1 MSFNCFTIVGTIN
14 IANYIS
20 TNEALDA
27 RLKLIAGKGGTFLD
41 LLDTENANTDTFG
54 NTADESTN
62 KGTPTL
68 KEPPSGRTDV
78 QPPEDMNL
86 QSYCKLKN
94 IFLHAFYTLMILHF
108 TFPYYYISCNK
119 QRNKFKKV
127 MKEEIKM
134 KNRMKKL
141 LVLAT
146 AATMMTAAFTGCGSS
161 SDGADNNADTSADE
175 GTSNENL
182 NGSLSLAGSTSMEK
196 LCEALKESFMEKNPG
211 VTVTVEYTGSG
222 SGIESVTAG
231 SVDIGDSSRALTDDE
246 KANGVE
252 ENIVA
257 IDGIAVITDKD
268 NSVTELTSDDLK
280 KIYTGEI
287 SNWKDLGGKDEAIV
301 AIGREAASGTRG
313 AFEEL
318 LDVKDQCKYAQELD
332 STGAVLAKVG
342 STPGAIGYVSLDV
355 LDDTVTAMKIDGV
368 EATEENIVAG
378 KYLLSRPFVMATKG
392 KIDEQNDIVKAWFD
406 YVNSDEG
413 QAVIKKVGLILPQ

>member
-1 MSFNCFTIVGTIN
+1 
-14 IANYIS
+14 
-20 TNEALDA
+20 
-27 RLKLIAGKGGTFLD
+27 
-41 LLDTENANTDTFG
+41 
-54 NTADESTN
+54 
-62 KGTPTL
+62 
-68 KEPPSGRTDV
+68 
-78 QPPEDMNL
+78 
-86 QSYCKLKN
+86 
-94 IFLHAFYTLMILHF
+94 
-108 TFPYYYISCNK
+108 
-119 QRNKFKKV
+119 

-182 NGSLSLAGSTSMEK
+182 SGSLSLAGSTSMEK

-301 AIGREAASGTRG
+301 AIGREAA
-313 AFEEL
+313 
-318 LDVKDQCKYAQELD
+318 
-332 STGAVLAKVG
+332 
-342 STPGAIGYVSLDV
+342 
-355 LDDTVTAMKIDGV
+355 
-368 EATEENIVAG
+368 
-378 KYLLSRPFVMATKG
+378 
-392 KIDEQNDIVKAWFD
+392 
-406 YVNSDEG
+406 
-413 QAVIKKVGLILPQ
+413 

>member
-1 MSFNCFTIVGTIN
+1 
-14 IANYIS
+14 
-20 TNEALDA
+20 
-27 RLKLIAGKGGTFLD
+27 
-41 LLDTENANTDTFG
+41 
-54 NTADESTN
+54 
-62 KGTPTL
+62 
-68 KEPPSGRTDV
+68 
-78 QPPEDMNL
+78 
-86 QSYCKLKN
+86 
-94 IFLHAFYTLMILHF
+94 
-108 TFPYYYISCNK
+108 
-119 QRNKFKKV
+119 
-127 MKEEIKM
+127 M

-182 NGSLSLAGSTSMEK
+182 SGSLSLAGSTSMEK

-252 ENIVA
+252 EN
-257 IDGIAVITDKD
+257 
-268 NSVTELTSDDLK
+268 
-280 KIYTGEI
+280 
-287 SNWKDLGGKDEAIV
+287 IV

>member
-1 MSFNCFTIVGTIN
+1 M
-14 IANYIS
+14 
-20 TNEALDA
+20 DA
-27 RLKLIAGKGGTFLD
+27 CLKLIDGNGGTFPD

-86 QSYCKLKN
+86 QSYCRLKN

-108 TFPYYYISCNK
+108 TFPHYYISCNK

-182 NGSLSLAGSTSMEK
+182 SGSLSLAGSTSMEK

-222 SGIESVTAG
+222 SGIESVSAG

-318 LDVKDQCKYAQELD
+318 LDVRISANMHRSLTQQEQFLQ
-332 STGAVLAKVG
+332 
-342 STPGAIGYVSLDV
+342 
-355 LDDTVTAMKIDGV
+355 
-368 EATEENIVAG
+368 
-378 KYLLSRPFVMATKG
+378 R
-392 KIDEQNDIVKAWFD
+392 
-406 YVNSDEG
+406 
-413 QAVIKKVGLILPQ
+413 

>member
-1 MSFNCFTIVGTIN
+1 
-14 IANYIS
+14 
-20 TNEALDA
+20 
-27 RLKLIAGKGGTFLD
+27 
-41 LLDTENANTDTFG
+41 
-54 NTADESTN
+54 
-62 KGTPTL
+62 
-68 KEPPSGRTDV
+68 
-78 QPPEDMNL
+78 
-86 QSYCKLKN
+86 
-94 IFLHAFYTLMILHF
+94 MILHF
-108 TFPYYYISCNK
+108 TFPYYYISCNE
-119 QRNKFKKV
+119 QRNKFKKE

-146 AATMMTAAFTGCGSS
+146 AATMMTAAFTGCGSG

-182 NGSLSLAGSTSMEK
+182 SGSLSLAGSTSMEK

-280 KIYTGEI
+280 KI
-287 SNWKDLGGKDEAIV
+287 
-301 AIGREAASGTRG
+301 
-313 AFEEL
+313 
-318 LDVKDQCKYAQELD
+318 
-332 STGAVLAKVG
+332 
-342 STPGAIGYVSLDV
+342 
-355 LDDTVTAMKIDGV
+355 
-368 EATEENIVAG
+368 
-378 KYLLSRPFVMATKG
+378 
-392 KIDEQNDIVKAWFD
+392 
-406 YVNSDEG
+406 
-413 QAVIKKVGLILPQ
+413 

>member
-1 MSFNCFTIVGTIN
+1 
-14 IANYIS
+14 
-20 TNEALDA
+20 
-27 RLKLIAGKGGTFLD
+27 
-41 LLDTENANTDTFG
+41 
-54 NTADESTN
+54 
-62 KGTPTL
+62 
-68 KEPPSGRTDV
+68 
-78 QPPEDMNL
+78 
-86 QSYCKLKN
+86 
-94 IFLHAFYTLMILHF
+94 
-108 TFPYYYISCNK
+108 
-119 QRNKFKKV
+119 
-127 MKEEIKM
+127 
-134 KNRMKKL
+134 
-141 LVLAT
+141 
-146 AATMMTAAFTGCGSS
+146 MMTAAFTGCGSS
-161 SDGADNNADTSADE
+161 SDGADNNADTSADKSADE

-182 NGSLSLAGSTSMEK
+182 SGSLSLAGSTSMEK

-257 IDGIAVITDKD
+257 IDGIAVITDND

-313 AFEEL
+313 AFIELFGIEE
-318 LDVKDQCKYAQELD
+318 KQELD

>member
-1 MSFNCFTIVGTIN
+1 
-14 IANYIS
+14 
-20 TNEALDA
+20 
-27 RLKLIAGKGGTFLD
+27 
-41 LLDTENANTDTFG
+41 
-54 NTADESTN
+54 
-62 KGTPTL
+62 
-68 KEPPSGRTDV
+68 
-78 QPPEDMNL
+78 
-86 QSYCKLKN
+86 
-94 IFLHAFYTLMILHF
+94 
-108 TFPYYYISCNK
+108 
-119 QRNKFKKV
+119 

-182 NGSLSLAGSTSMEK
+182 SGSLSLAGSTSMEK

-222 SGIESVTAG
+222 SGIESVSAG

-252 ENIVA
+252 EN
-257 IDGIAVITDKD
+257 
-268 NSVTELTSDDLK
+268 
-280 KIYTGEI
+280 
-287 SNWKDLGGKDEAIV
+287 IV

-392 KIDEQNDIVKAWFD
+392 KIDEQNNIVKAWFD

>member
-1 MSFNCFTIVGTIN
+1 
-14 IANYIS
+14 
-20 TNEALDA
+20 
-27 RLKLIAGKGGTFLD
+27 
-41 LLDTENANTDTFG
+41 
-54 NTADESTN
+54 
-62 KGTPTL
+62 
-68 KEPPSGRTDV
+68 
-78 QPPEDMNL
+78 
-86 QSYCKLKN
+86 
-94 IFLHAFYTLMILHF
+94 
-108 TFPYYYISCNK
+108 
-119 QRNKFKKV
+119 
-127 MKEEIKM
+127 M

-161 SDGADNNADTSADE
+161 SDGADNNADTSADKSADE

-182 NGSLSLAGSTSMEK
+182 SGSLSLAGSTSMEK

-318 LDVKDQCKYAQELD
+318 LDVQD
-332 STGAVLAKVG
+332 
-342 STPGAIGYVSLDV
+342 
-355 LDDTVTAMKIDGV
+355 
-368 EATEENIVAG
+368 
-378 KYLLSRPFVMATKG
+378 
-392 KIDEQNDIVKAWFD
+392 
-406 YVNSDEG
+406 
-413 QAVIKKVGLILPQ
+413 

>member
-1 MSFNCFTIVGTIN
+1 
-14 IANYIS
+14 
-20 TNEALDA
+20 
-27 RLKLIAGKGGTFLD
+27 
-41 LLDTENANTDTFG
+41 
-54 NTADESTN
+54 
-62 KGTPTL
+62 
-68 KEPPSGRTDV
+68 
-78 QPPEDMNL
+78 
-86 QSYCKLKN
+86 
-94 IFLHAFYTLMILHF
+94 MILHF
-108 TFPYYYISCNK
+108 TFPHYYISCNE
-119 QRNKFKKV
+119 QRNKFKKE
-127 MKEEIKM
+127 MKEEIEM

-161 SDGADNNADTSADE
+161 SDGADNNADTNADKSADE

-182 NGSLSLAGSTSMEK
+182 SGSLSLAGSTSMEK

-257 IDGIAVITDKD
+257 IDGIAVITEND
-268 NSVTELTSDDLK
+268 NSVTELTADDLK

-332 STGAVLAKVG
+332 STGAVLAKAG

-392 KIDEQNDIVKAWFD
+392 KIDESKSPFSSLISNITPTTIHTFLSKSGMLTMYISTGLLLPSSDIKLSWNAVRIGRSRHLSSCFLKHSMLSAGHSD
-406 YVNSDEG
+406 MYVSIFCLKTG
-413 QAVIKKVGLILPQ
+413 YTVS

>member
-1 MSFNCFTIVGTIN
+1 
-14 IANYIS
+14 
-20 TNEALDA
+20 
-27 RLKLIAGKGGTFLD
+27 
-41 LLDTENANTDTFG
+41 
-54 NTADESTN
+54 
-62 KGTPTL
+62 
-68 KEPPSGRTDV
+68 
-78 QPPEDMNL
+78 
-86 QSYCKLKN
+86 
-94 IFLHAFYTLMILHF
+94 MILHF
-108 TFPYYYISCNK
+108 TFPHYYISCNE
-119 QRNKFKKV
+119 QRNKFKKE

-146 AATMMTAAFTGCGSS
+146 AATMMTAAFTGCGSG

-182 NGSLSLAGSTSMEK
+182 SGSLSLAGSTSMEK

-355 LDDTVTAMKIDGV
+355 LDDTVTAMKLDGV

>member
-1 MSFNCFTIVGTIN
+1 
-14 IANYIS
+14 
-20 TNEALDA
+20 
-27 RLKLIAGKGGTFLD
+27 
-41 LLDTENANTDTFG
+41 
-54 NTADESTN
+54 
-62 KGTPTL
+62 
-68 KEPPSGRTDV
+68 
-78 QPPEDMNL
+78 
-86 QSYCKLKN
+86 
-94 IFLHAFYTLMILHF
+94 
-108 TFPYYYISCNK
+108 
-119 QRNKFKKV
+119 

-161 SDGADNNADTSADE
+161 SDGADNNADTSADKSADE

-182 NGSLSLAGSTSMEK
+182 SGSLSLAGSTSMEK
-196 LCEALKESFMEKNPG
+196 LCEALKESFMEKTPG

-392 KIDEQNDIVKAWFD
+392 EISKQSDVVQEWFN
-406 YVNSDEG
+406 YISSDEG
-413 QAVIKKVGLILPQ
+413 KEVIEKVGLINPNK